1 MKAIFKL
8 EKLSSMA
15 FGRSDND
22 HANDSRCVEMA
33 WKLTVTNNAPTE
45 LGGERKKRRRSKA
58 TANMRLKVQ
67 LRINNNHKSQSDGDQ
82 QQVKRERPWRK
93 EHCFCGELALRGEMS
108 FQFCFQ
114 AFLGLQTH
122 QFNRLHG
129 NCSLCYIYAFLFLFQ
144 LLHGSR

>member
-1 MKAIFKL
+1 
-8 EKLSSMA
+8 MA

-67 LRINNNHKSQSDGDQ
+67 LRINNIHKSQSDGDQ
-82 QQVKRERPWRK
+82 QQVKRETMEKRTL
-93 EHCFCGELALRGEMS
+93 FCGELALRGEMS
-108 FQFCFQ
+108 FQFCF
-114 AFLGLQTH
+114 
-122 QFNRLHG
+122 
-129 NCSLCYIYAFLFLFQ
+129 
-144 LLHGSR
+144 